1 MSHQC
6 VPSWDLDD
14 TLNSS
19 RFTTLPPNL
28 STLDYEV
35 AELTWVNGQLA
46 MHGLGPPRVLAKP
59 FPAAKYAA
67 MWDKPSV
74 GDTLES
80 IVNQATTTTTLPL
93 PLPPTQPQQKLPLTA
108 TTAAAANADAL
119 PCWFDHYHL
128 RPTSAAHPSL
138 AMDALVPS
146 SSLNDSTSRHVPD
159 PTSAEMRITTPSTTI
174 GVGSGGGGSSTHVG
188 SCSGTGAIGRRSR
201 REERVARVPTGLS
214 GESAS
219 ASATFGL
226 TANTLDLET
235 GFGSTSTQEN
245 TTAGI
250 PSPSYTKHTTVDD
263 RDSVAHSRSHQKR
276 EEGFEF
282 DEDKKQSQ
290 SGKSSVS
297 TKRSRAAAIHN
308 QSERKR
314 RDKINQ
320 KMKTLQKLVPNSS
333 KTDKASM
340 LDEVIEYIKQLQA
353 QVQMMN
359 RLNMPH
365 MMMPLTL
372 QQQLHMSL
380 MARMSMGM
388 GMGMGLMDMNPIG
401 HRNITA
407 IPPILNPATFM
418 PMTSW
423 DATGDHRLQPPS
435 AAVMPDPLSTFLACQ
450 TQVHL
455 VARLSSRYLVT
466 SSELPS
472 ETTSTFTT
480 LLALAPTDVIFQM
493 TVEAKLTR
501 EYEEF
506 GPRRFHGKPDL
517 IEAERFIK
525 SHEKIQRLLRIDD
538 SRKPELAS
546 FSL

>member
-59 FPAAKYAA
+59 LPTAKYAA

-80 IVNQATTTTTLPL
+80 IVNQATTTTTTTTLPL
-93 PLPPTQPQQKLPLTA
+93 PLPPTQLQQKLPLTA
-108 TTAAAANADAL
+108 TAAAAANADAL

-128 RPTSAAHPSL
+128 RPTAAAHPSL

-159 PTSAEMRITTPSTTI
+159 PTSAKMRITTPATTV
-174 GVGSGGGGSSTHVG
+174 GVGSGGGGSSTRVG

-235 GFGSTSTQEN
+235 GFGSTSTPEN

-250 PSPSYTKHTTVDD
+250 PSPSYTKHTTLDD
-263 RDSVAHSRSHQKR
+263 RDSVAHSRSHQR

-388 GMGMGLMDMNPIG
+388 GMGLMDMNPIG

-423 DATGDHRLQPPS
+423 DATGDPRLQPPS

-450 TQVHL
+450 TQQMRMDTYNRLAALYQQQVHQ
-455 VARLSSRYLVT
+455 
-466 SSELPS
+466 PD
-472 ETTSTFTT
+472 
-480 LLALAPTDVIFQM
+480 PTIPN
-493 TVEAKLTR
+493 TKT
-501 EYEEF
+501 
-506 GPRRFHGKPDL
+506 
-517 IEAERFIK
+517 
-525 SHEKIQRLLRIDD
+525 
-538 SRKPELAS
+538 
-546 FSL
+546 